1 MAFTILAF
9 LSFFKSET
17 LDLQDLIDEY
27 TSQEFNAALYEI
39 YRASSI
45 SLESRH
51 AAFVGMKS
59 DATLDLEAEISPAF
73 HLINTTV
80 SLKTIVIIPSNSA
93 PFAEVKNDS
102 LLLLEQCTYSTM
114 NLLHPILLGERSKL
128 AVDTL
133 SFVNIAFASPL
144 ISGYD
149 NSDNPTL
156 SISLLSCSFENST
169 VETQTPIVAGDDI
182 ERIAISD
189 STFVN
194 ITCTDKSVLPTT
206 PMSGVPSRSIEI
218 VGGIWTSLD
227 GPLSGSVVFGIQAH
241 SLLLKSVE
249 MTYCCNAARFWG
261 NIALLEKT
269 DITVISSKITSA
281 RTSPAQPN
289 GSFLFLFHRNI
300 ALTLIDTIFYECTA
314 SQDGGCLWSCSTL
327 TATIC
332 ECAVVLCSA
341 EGNGGFMCSSGDHA
355 DIVLL
360 NSTFDKCGA
369 CGNGG
374 VVFSEG
380 VQSLNESGSVFKTC
394 TAKGSGGVMALVARK
409 TDTQLN
415 TLPPLSRLLLNHST
429 FSNCSAE
436 QDGGCV
442 WTDSAVLIDL
452 LVCNATNSSAGGSG
466 GFVCSCGTEANV
478 TSTNTTSR
486 LCSAGKQGGSLFVA
500 GMKTF
505 SMSWDN
511 VSNCT
516 AEQSGGGVALI
527 VENDAELTFWKVDF
541 ANNSYSSSVGN
552 DVVVLYKASTAAVL
566 TKEDFA
572 TCWST
577 SELNKVSL
585 LPMNTNIDWKN
596 PRRPDAEVG
605 WWMVAALVVGGCFL
619 TIMFIAF
626 SCVFIKRSPACA
638 KSRERLEKR
647 NRVEQTRHTESRS
660 DTTRQDGQERESSTT
675 STPAQK
681 QSGFQSVPDA
691 YCPPRPV
698 DASSPL
704 VHRDREDQPRTAAC
718 AYPEIGE
725 DDVPF
730 SLP

>member
-1 MAFTILAF
+1 
-9 LSFFKSET
+9 
-17 LDLQDLIDEY
+17 
-27 TSQEFNAALYEI
+27 
-39 YRASSI
+39 
-45 SLESRH
+45 
-51 AAFVGMKS
+51 MKS
-59 DATLDLEAEISPAF
+59 GVTLDLEAEISPAF
-73 HLINTTV
+73 RLINTTV
-80 SLKTIVIIPSNSA
+80 SLETIVIIPSNSA
-93 PFAEVKNDS
+93 PFAEAKNDS

-114 NLLHPILLGERSKL
+114 NRYGE
-128 AVDTL
+128 A
-133 SFVNIAFASPL
+133 
-144 ISGYD
+144 
-149 NSDNPTL
+149 DNPCL

-227 GPLSGSVVFGIQAH
+227 GPLSGSVVFGIKAH

-249 MTYCCNAARFWG
+249 MTDCSNAARFWG
-261 NIALLEKT
+261 NIALPEKT

-281 RTSPAQPN
+281 RTTPAQPN

-314 SQDGGCLWSCSTL
+314 SQDGGCIWSCSTL
-327 TATIC
+327 TATIR

-341 EGNGGFMCSSGDHA
+341 EGNGGFMCSSGDHT

-415 TLPPLSRLLLNHST
+415 TLQTHSRLLLNHST
-429 FSNCSAE
+429 FSNCLAE

-442 WTDSAVLIDL
+442 WTDSAVLINL
-452 LVCNATNSSAGGSG
+452 LVCNATNSSAGGNG
-466 GFVCSCGTEANV
+466 GFVCSCGTEANI
-478 TSTNTTSR
+478 TSANTTSR

-500 GMKTF
+500 GVRAF

-541 ANNSYSSSVGN
+541 GDADEERAAHSLTSSINIVNENVRHILQSLLTYDAQNTSSSTEQKLEWN
-552 DVVVLYKASTAAVL
+552 PLY
-566 TKEDFA
+566 
-572 TCWST
+572 
-577 SELNKVSL
+577 
-585 LPMNTNIDWKN
+585 
-596 PRRPDAEVG
+596 PRQLRNSQ
-605 WWMVAALVVGGCFL
+605 
-619 TIMFIAF
+619 AF
-626 SCVFIKRSPACA
+626 SR
-638 KSRERLEKR
+638 
-647 NRVEQTRHTESRS
+647 RV
-660 DTTRQDGQERESSTT
+660 
-675 STPAQK
+675 A
-681 QSGFQSVPDA
+681 QSGRA
-691 YCPPRPV
+691 
-698 DASSPL
+698 
-704 VHRDREDQPRTAAC
+704 
-718 AYPEIGE
+718 II
-725 DDVPF
+725 
-730 SLP
+730 LP